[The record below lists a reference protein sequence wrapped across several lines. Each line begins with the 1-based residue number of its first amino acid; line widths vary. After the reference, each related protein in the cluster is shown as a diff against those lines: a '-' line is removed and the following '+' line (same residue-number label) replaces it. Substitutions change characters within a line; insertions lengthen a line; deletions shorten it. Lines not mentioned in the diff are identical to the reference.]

1 MRVSMWA
8 SAQRVFLCISRSVV
22 LSAAHDTQH
31 TCASAHAHVMY
42 MYFYYL
48 SFWEIL
54 GCSRFWIIIIRS
66 PFGARTPLTLAHAL
80 VRFGGAAHLRSAPS
94 DPCI

>member
-22 LSAAHDTQH
+22 LSAAHDT
-31 TCASAHAHVMY
+31 THVHLY
-42 MYFYYL
+42 MYLYHL

-66 PFGARTPLTLAHAL
+66 PFGVRTPLTLAHAL
-80 VRFGGAAHLRSAPS
+80 LRSCASAPS

>member
-1 MRVSMWA
+1 MIGHVA

-22 LSAAHDTQH
+22 LSAAHDT
-31 TCASAHAHVMY
+31 THVHLYMGYPMNMY
-42 MYFYYL
+42 MYFYHL

-66 PFGARTPLTLAHAL
+66 PFGARTPLTLARAPSSL
-80 VRFGGAAHLRSAPS
+80 LRSCAF
-94 DPCI
+94 